1 MAFLSFNKSELVN
14 LEYSLRRE
22 IIGANKTGAY
32 CNTTVVGCNT
42 RRYHGLLAVPV
53 DAFGGEKHILLSG
66 LDESIVVNHRQ
77 FNLGIHCYGDIYE
90 PRGHKY
96 IVDFTAAPVPTL
108 TYKIGETTFRKSVI
122 LAPDSDQV
130 MVKYELVS
138 SPESCELI
146 VKPFLAFRCIHRLTC
161 ENPDARTGYREI
173 ENGVSFNMYEGF
185 PDLNLQLSKAAEFR
199 YAPSWY
205 KGITYTDEYRR
216 GFDCREDLF
225 VPGLFSLRLRK
236 GESVIISGST
246 AVEDTKG
253 LSRKFNSVVK
263 KKGKITSN
271 ADLLKYNADLLICN
285 RNDHKQIVAGL
296 TWLGTGLLRET
307 VVALP
312 GLTLYAGAG
321 AKEFEEILD
330 NLIAD
335 NQERLSSRTTQVEAP
350 LRIADALQQYI
361 RFGAEP
367 KRVWKKYGETMK
379 GILESYLPGRRAE
392 VALHPN
398 GLLWAQKWRTAL
410 SWMNAYVNGVPVT
423 ERAGYQVETNAF
435 WYDAICFALEME
447 ASYEPRNSAF
457 IERWSE
463 VKRLIEENF
472 ERTFWVERGYL
483 ADYVDNSGQ
492 NTAVRPNQLFAIA
505 LEHSPVNDGYKS
517 SIMQTISNELITSR
531 GIRTLSPRNEA
542 YRGVYEGSQIERDLA
557 YHQGCAW
564 IIPLDYYI
572 AQAFSMIGP
581 SYLKRAEYLVEGF
594 YKDIYKHGVGA
605 FSELYDGDPPH
616 EPHGAISS
624 ACSTAALLRVEHLL
638 NKYRTAAYGADEVSE
653 VGPEGTAAGCAAPI
667 SETVKSETVKKGR
680 NRK

>member
-14 LEYSLRRE
+14 LEYSLKRE
-22 IIGANKTGAY
+22 IIGSNKTGAY
-32 CNTTVVGCNT
+32 CNTSVVDCNT

-108 TYKIGETTFRKSVI
+108 TYKIGETTLRKSVI

-130 MVKYELVS
+130 MIKYEIVS
-138 SPESCELI
+138 SPASCELI
-146 VKPFLAFRCIHRLTC
+146 LKPFLAFRCIHRLTK
-161 ENPDARTGYREI
+161 ENPEARTGYREL

-185 PDLNLQLSKAAEFR
+185 PDLNLQFSKASEFR

-216 GFDCREDLF
+216 GFDCKEDLF
-225 VPGLFSLRLRK
+225 VPGTFSLKLRK
-236 GESVIISGST
+236 GESVIVSGST
-246 AVEDTKG
+246 AVEDAKG
-253 LSRKFNSVVK
+253 LSRKFTSIVK
-263 KKGKITSN
+263 KKGNITSN
-271 ADLLKYNADLLICN
+271 LDLLKYNADLLICN
-285 RNDHKQIVAGL
+285 RNGHKQIDAGL
-296 TWLGTGLLRET
+296 TWLETGLLRET
-307 VVALP
+307 IVALP

-335 NQERLSSRTTQVEAP
+335 NQVRLSSRTTQVEAP
-350 LRIADALQQYI
+350 LRIADDLQQYI
-361 RFGAEP
+361 AFGADA
-367 KRVWKKYGETMK
+367 KKVWKKYGPVVK
-379 GILESYLPGRRAE
+379 GIIESYLPGHREE
-392 VALHPN
+392 VAVHPN
-398 GLLWAQKWRTAL
+398 GLLWCQKWRTAL
-410 SWMNAYVNGVPVT
+410 SWMNAYVNGIPVT

-435 WYDAICFALEME
+435 WYNAICFALEME
-447 ASYEPRNSAF
+447 QKFAPKNTAF
-457 IERWSE
+457 IQRWNGI
-463 VKRLIEENF
+463 KTLIEENF
-472 ERTFWVERGYL
+472 EKTFWIPERGYL
-483 ADYVDNSGQ
+483 ADYVDNAGQ
-492 NTAVRPNQLFAIA
+492 GPAVRSNQLYAIA
-505 LEHSPVNDGYKS
+505 LEYSPVSDENKS
-517 SIMQTISNELITSR
+517 SIMQTIANELITSR

-572 AQAFSMIGP
+572 DLAFRMVGP
-581 SYLKRAEYLVEGF
+581 SFLKRAEYLIEGF

-624 ACSTAALLRVEHLL
+624 ACSTAALLRIEYLL
-638 NKYRTAAYGADEVSE
+638 DRYRQQTTDRKA
-653 VGPEGTAAGCAAPI
+653 
-667 SETVKSETVKKGR
+667 VKIKEE
-680 NRK
+680 